1 VTTTTN
7 AFEKEIGMRKV
18 RALAMAMMLMGVA
31 PLVFSQTAQQTPAKN
46 GKKYVATK
54 EIIFDQATGQLRK
67 PTAEET
73 EALVDQISSL
83 TARSSK
89 GLTVVEH
96 ANGTKSMNLDGRFNA
111 VVLGR
116 ALADGTTE
124 VRCVTTMQE
133 AVEFLGL
140 EESTP
145 QQ

>member
-1 VTTTTN
+1 
-7 AFEKEIGMRKV
+7 MRKV
-18 RALAMAMMLMGVA
+18 RALAVILLLIGGA
-31 PLVFSQTAQQTPAKN
+31 PLVFSQTTQQTPAKN

-54 EIIFDQATGQLRK
+54 EIIFDKASGQLRK
-67 PTAEET
+67 PTVEET

-83 TARSSK
+83 TNRSAE
-89 GLTVVEH
+89 GLKVVAH
-96 ANGTKSMNLDGRFNA
+96 DNGTKSMSLEGRFNA

-133 AVEFLGL
+133 AMEFLGL
-140 EESTP
+140 EESTS